1 MTALVFAWLLRFERP
16 DLMRGCGVAVAAG
29 GLAIMLTG
37 QLQADWRTGNLI
49 TFVNALSFGCFLV
62 VSRPLYRRVH
72 PYAGTAV
79 IFAFGT
85 LAILAAVGWRIPT
98 VDWLALPWWAWA
110 AMAYGIL
117 GATVGTYALN
127 AFALRHADA
136 SVVGFFI
143 FLQPLIAIAVSA
155 LGGGEQLD
163 WRFALAAMLVAL
175 GVAIVLCRPAVVTPA
190 AVGASLRNS
199 PRGCPRPSRAHLGK
213 QEDVVGVE
221 VELFVLL
228 ILLTLG
234 SSIFAVFEIETP
246 RWRKGVEV
254 AHRHRRNGRAVLR
267 GGAFGSSVSGRCS
280 RGWFGGPFFLVSQAR
295 NPSDLCDASSQV
307 L

>member
-1 MTALVFAWLLRFERP
+1 MNAPRGTVIAALLAVQVLFGLHYPFIKPAFTAGLDPGAWAAVRVVCATVLLLGTARWFACPFPRARRDLWGLAGVALLGVVINQICFAVGLSYTTPGYSALINVTIPVTALVFAWVLRFERP

-29 GLAIMLTG
+29 GLALMLTG

-85 LAILAAVGWRIPT
+85 LGIVATVGWRIPT

-127 AFALRHADA
+127 AFALRHADV

-143 FLQPLIAIAVSA
+143 FLQPLIATAVSA
-155 LGGGEQLD
+155 LAGNERLD
-163 WRFALAAMLVAL
+163 WRFALAAMLVAI
-175 GVAIVLCRPAVVTPA
+175 GVVIVLRRPA
-190 AVGASLRNS
+190 
-199 PRGCPRPSRAHLGK
+199 
-213 QEDVVGVE
+213 
-221 VELFVLL
+221 
-228 ILLTLG
+228 LTAQ
-234 SSIFAVFEIETP
+234 S
-246 RWRKGVEV
+246 
-254 AHRHRRNGRAVLR
+254 
-267 GGAFGSSVSGRCS
+267 
-280 RGWFGGPFFLVSQAR
+280 
-295 NPSDLCDASSQV
+295 
-307 L
+307 

>member
-1 MTALVFAWLLRFERP
+1 MGTPPRPGTVIAALLAVQVLFGLHYPLIKPAFDAGLDPGAWAAVRVVCATVLLLGTARWFACPFPHERRDLWGLAGVALLGVVINQICFAIGLSYTTPGYSALINVTIPVTALVFAWVLRFERP

-29 GLAIMLTG
+29 GLALMLTG

-85 LAILAAVGWRIPT
+85 LGILATVGWRIPT

-110 AMAYGIL
+110 AMAYTVL

-143 FLQPLIAIAVSA
+143 FLQPLIATAVSA
-155 LGGGEQLD
+155 LAGNERLD
-163 WRFALAAMLVAL
+163 SRFALAAMLVAI
-175 GVAIVLCRPAVVTPA
+175 GVAIVLRRPASEAT
-190 AVGASLRNS
+190 
-199 PRGCPRPSRAHLGK
+199 
-213 QEDVVGVE
+213 
-221 VELFVLL
+221 
-228 ILLTLG
+228 
-234 SSIFAVFEIETP
+234 SS
-246 RWRKGVEV
+246 
-254 AHRHRRNGRAVLR
+254 
-267 GGAFGSSVSGRCS
+267 
-280 RGWFGGPFFLVSQAR
+280 
-295 NPSDLCDASSQV
+295 
-307 L
+307 